1 MKATLKLEVIGDN
14 THQHLKLWT
23 SVINEALPG
32 VGSALLGNCPPSCWV
47 AEITGTDHKYG
58 FDREFL
64 RGRKDYSK
72 ANSIGS
78 RGVYLWYI
86 LESGRYYEV
95 KERTSWSGSDRY
107 FVKVTMGGDIERVS
121 KSEVEHWLKG
131 RLV

>member
-1 MKATLKLEVIGDN
+1 M
-14 THQHLKLWT
+14 
-23 SVINEALPG
+23 
-32 VGSALLGNCPPSCWV
+32 